1 MKNESGKSAIIWIL
15 GIVIL
20 IIGIVYAVQFLG
32 GEVEKENQKTIK
44 TEMLQVQAKAKIILE
59 QHHVDNQKELKGEKM
74 EDTSLEETFGITE
87 ISKYYKWNPDTL
99 KEVGIKDVK
108 LKEGEYYLVNYDTE
122 EVIYFKGYQEEE
134 GKQYY
139 KLSEIKEK

>member
-1 MKNESGKSAIIWIL
+1 MKSESGKSAIIWIL
-15 GIVIL
+15 GIAIL

-59 QHHVDNQKELKGEKM
+59 QHHVDSQKELKGEKM

-87 ISKYYKWNPDTL
+87 ISKYYKWSQDTL
-99 KEVGIKDVK
+99 KEVGIKDMK

-122 EVIYFKGYQEEE
+122 EVVYSKGYQDEE